1 MQTLLIK
8 LKGTSNMMNKKMQ
21 VEGKKSGGAESSLK
35 PVDVRKAASLGNA
48 AKTPKKSGQLG
59 D

>member
-1 MQTLLIK
+1 
-8 LKGTSNMMNKKMQ
+8 MMNKKMQ